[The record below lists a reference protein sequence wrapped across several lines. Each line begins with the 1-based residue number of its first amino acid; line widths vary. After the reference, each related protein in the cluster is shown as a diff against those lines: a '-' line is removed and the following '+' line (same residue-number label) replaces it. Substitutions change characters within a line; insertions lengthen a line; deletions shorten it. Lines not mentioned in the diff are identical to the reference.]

1 MKLTINRI
9 PSVLLVCKANVCRSP
24 FAAAVLKEDFAG
36 INFLAEVQSAGTQAI
51 SGQDRCSSSTKAI
64 DAKEISTQVS
74 LNINEIEL
82 HSYDLI
88 LTASKA
94 QRSDVLQLVPAARD
108 KIFTIVEAAHQSRW
122 LVKPGG
128 ALDVAYGKPVDPGL
142 EEILVGIPPLPENVN
157 ERWKWL
163 IGEMHQWR
171 GLTQGV
177 QLLDSGQDIPDPH
190 ESRRNIHA
198 EVFLQ
203 IRESISG
210 FTQNLEIVLSS

>member
-1 MKLTINRI
+1 MDLTINLT

-24 FAAAVLKEDFAG
+24 FAAAVLKEGFAD
-36 INFLAEVQSAGTQAI
+36 IDFLAKVQSAGTQAI

-64 DAKEISTQVS
+64 DPKENSTHVS
-74 LNINEIEL
+74 MNINEIEL
-82 HSYDLI
+82 SSYDLI
-88 LTASKA
+88 LTASKT
-94 QRSDVLQLVPAARD
+94 QRSEVLQLVPAARN

-128 ALDVAYGKPVDPGL
+128 TLDVASGKPADPSL
-142 EEILVGIPPLPENVN
+142 EEILEGIPPLPQNVN
-157 ERWKWL
+157 ERWKWF

-198 EVFLQ
+198 EAFLQ
-203 IRESISG
+203 IRESISV
-210 FTQNLEIVLSS
+210 FTKNLDLVLNR